1 MSGCMV
7 WLFLC
12 IFAPE
17 NPTKHKRLKMKNLFK
32 MFPVLAAVAAMSF
45 MSCGEAENE
54 ISFDRYYESIFTVN
68 KATIAPELED
78 TSYMVMNMD
87 KFELQTGDRARMK
100 VRYYYDSNVTKFPE
114 WTIQSVVEVI
124 PTRQIVAKD
133 AVDAAEYNA
142 PVVLNASGSLYSYVM
157 GNRPVDP
164 IWVWN
169 NIQNVYV
176 HYRGISDNA
185 QFALSVKGVK
195 DGCVEL
201 QLHIKAA
208 ALGNVKSDKLVS
220 FDLRS
225 LENVLTESEKASLRS
240 YDKLKTQ
247 VFLTY
252 LTSAGKTEVG
262 ATPACEFANPFK
274 K

>member
-1 MSGCMV
+1 
-7 WLFLC
+7 
-12 IFAPE
+12 
-17 NPTKHKRLKMKNLFK
+17 MKNLFK
-32 MFPVLAAVAAMSF
+32 LFPAFAAIAVMSL

-68 KATIAPELED
+68 KSTIAPELED

-87 KFELQTGDRARMK
+87 KFELQTGDRARMV

-124 PTRQIVAKD
+124 PTREIVAKD
-133 AVDAAEYNA
+133 AIDEAEYNA
-142 PVVLNASGSLYSYVM
+142 PVLLNASSGRLYSYTM
-157 GNRPVDP
+157 DNRPVDP

-201 QLHIKAA
+201 QLHIKATA
-208 ALGNVKSDKLVS
+208 SGNVKSDKLVS

-225 LENVLTESEKASLRS
+225 LESVLTESEKASIRS